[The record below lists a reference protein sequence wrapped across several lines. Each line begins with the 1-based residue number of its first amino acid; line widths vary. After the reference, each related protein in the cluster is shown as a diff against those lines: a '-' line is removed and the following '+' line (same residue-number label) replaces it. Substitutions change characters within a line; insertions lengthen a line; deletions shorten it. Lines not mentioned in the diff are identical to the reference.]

1 MTGTPVPH
9 SAHLGPH
16 HQEGTPVAD
25 DRDANTLPAAA
36 IDPMSNP
43 ASMPA
48 ETTAHGP
55 TRHRSTRLPRA
66 VTDTSNAASNA
77 VLNTV
82 TEPADEDTTED
93 SGGDAVRDLPVSV
106 WTTAQTSPA
115 AQRKGRY
122 VAEST
127 AHPAKML
134 PAVAA
139 HTIAHYTE
147 PGDLVLDP
155 MCGIGTTLVE
165 ALHLG
170 RRAVGVEYEP
180 HWVDVTEANLELART
195 AGRAGGVELEGRVY
209 RGDARQLAALLPPQY
224 VGQAALVVTSP
235 PYGPSTHGQVAVAP
249 GAGVQK
255 YHHRYGNTLDRG
267 NLANVGHHRLLSGF
281 TRILA
286 GLVPFLR
293 PGGHIAITIRPWREH
308 SELID
313 LPSQILACGLH
324 AGLIPVERC
333 VALLARAGDGELVPR
348 GSFFQRDFIR
358 KQREAGLPLHLIA
371 HEDVLVFRTP
381 LMRRSSDSSITTD
394 HQDSRR
400 RFNSRARLAANP
412 SSDAGVSGVG
422 PHDRSSLHTRHL
434 TPHLTPHLTQHPS
447 GLPVPLAGCR
457 CPEQHGSV
465 VGMRGCD
472 PTVRHRP
479 VRRHR
484 LGTPRGV

>member
-1 MTGTPVPH
+1 MTGAPTPQP
-9 SAHLGPH
+9 AHPGH
-16 HQEGTPVAD
+16 HRANHRQKGTLVAD
-25 DRDANTLPAAA
+25 DRSPHALPTDVTDPVSTPTETPTQTPADGPTQRLPHAGIDAPDTTTRTTSRATEDTAGDAAREWA
-36 IDPMSNP
+36 
-43 ASMPA
+43 ASM
-48 ETTAHGP
+48 
-55 TRHRSTRLPRA
+55 
-66 VTDTSNAASNA
+66 
-77 VLNTV
+77 
-82 TEPADEDTTED
+82 
-93 SGGDAVRDLPVSV
+93 PVSV

-134 PAVAA
+134 PAVTA
-139 HTIAHYTE
+139 HAIAHYTE

-165 ALHLG
+165 AVHAG

-180 HWVDVTEANLELART
+180 HWVDVTDANLTLARD
-195 AGRAGGVELEGRVY
+195 AGAEHEARVY
-209 RGDARQLAALLPPQY
+209 RGDARQIAALLPPEDL
-224 VGQAALVVTSP
+224 GQAALVVTSP

-249 GAGVQK
+249 GKGVQK
-255 YHHRYGNTLDRG
+255 YYHRYGNQLDRG
-267 NLANVGHHRLLSGF
+267 NLANIGHHRLLSGF

-333 VALLARAGDGELVPR
+333 VALLARAAEHDLVPR

-381 LMRRSSDSSITTD
+381 LKSVSSSSAIAAD
-394 HQDSRR
+394 HQDPR
-400 RFNSRARLAANP
+400 RFLSGRARHATNP
-412 SSDAGVSGVG
+412 SSDSRLSG
-422 PHDRSSLHTRHL
+422 SW
-434 TPHLTPHLTQHPS
+434 
-447 GLPVPLAGCR
+447 AA
-457 CPEQHGSV
+457 
-465 VGMRGCD
+465 
-472 PTVRHRP
+472 
-479 VRRHR
+479 
-484 LGTPRGV
+484 